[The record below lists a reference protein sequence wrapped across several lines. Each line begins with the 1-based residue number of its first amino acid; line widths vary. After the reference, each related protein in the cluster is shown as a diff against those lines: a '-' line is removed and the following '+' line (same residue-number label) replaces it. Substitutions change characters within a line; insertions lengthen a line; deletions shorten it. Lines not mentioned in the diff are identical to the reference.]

1 MGEERRT
8 SMAIIKI
15 SLVCL
20 VFAVAY
26 VSLTATN
33 SSFSNVEAPV
43 LPPVESP
50 IVLELYTSQ
59 GCSSCPPA
67 DKILESLSHTEN
79 LYILSC
85 HVTYWDYIGWK
96 DTLGLN
102 VCNTRQ
108 RHFVNTVK
116 GTESVYTPQLVING
130 QKDFVGTASKK
141 IANAIIAAQETAID
155 LIALEY
161 ADNAL
166 RAELPTLQ
174 NRSDSYKL
182 RVFLIQKIHTTPIGR
197 GENRNKTINYVQN
210 VKDIYDAGNW
220 NGRATTR
227 MIPLPPHRIREAG
240 ADQLIILVKEEKSGT
255 VRAVGRVDL

>member
-1 MGEERRT
+1 
-8 SMAIIKI
+8 MAIIKI
-15 SLVCL
+15 TLMCL

-26 VSLTATN
+26 VSLNATN
-33 SSFSNVEAPV
+33 SSFPNVEAPII
-43 LPPVESP
+43 LPIDSPV
-50 IVLELYTSQ
+50 VLELYTSQ

-67 DKILESLSHTEN
+67 DKILEALSHTEN

-102 VCNTRQ
+102 ACNNRQ

-130 QKDFVGTASKK
+130 QKDIVGNVSKK
-141 IANAIIAAQETAID
+141 VTNAIIEAQNTTID
-155 LIALEY
+155 LITLEY

-166 RAELPTLQ
+166 KVELPTLQ
-174 NRSDSYKL
+174 NRSNSYTL
-182 RVFLIQKIHTTPIGR
+182 RVFLIQKVHTTPIGR

-210 VKDIYDAGNW
+210 IKDIYDAGNW
-220 NGRATTR
+220 NGRAATQ
-227 MIPLPPHRIREAG
+227 MIPLPPHRIRKAG
-240 ADQLIILVKEEKSGT
+240 ADQLIILVKEERSGT